1 MKTRRLGIDLS
12 TTKSGWCFVEIDNE
26 TNNIE
31 KAELGGF
38 ELKNRNFDY
47 RMIEELYEH
56 LEMIIFLNGHYD
68 EIYIEIGNF
77 GNPST
82 TQKFA
87 YVAGIISTHLY
98 NFHKQH
104 NFIPLIKCV
113 NPSAWF
119 NHVLEMYGQT
129 NKHYKREDCKFISLQ
144 LCKNYLTHSGFY
156 KNVEDIG
163 DDQADAFWI
172 AMFGHKCYS
181 YFYSKQMKKKEGKV
195 KSNDKKRSNRRTKS
209 NEKKIAGF

>member
-1 MKTRRLGIDLS
+1 MKTRRLGIDL
-12 TTKSGWCFVEIDNE
+12 TTKKSGFCFLEIDE
-26 TNNIE
+26 STNTIE
-31 KAELGGF
+31 KVELGGF

-47 RMIEELYEH
+47 LMIEELFGH
-56 LEMIIFLNGHYD
+56 IEMIIFLNGHYD
-68 EIYIEIGNF
+68 EIYVEIGNF
-77 GNPST
+77 GNPLM

-87 YVAGIISTHLY
+87 YVAGVICTHLY

-104 NFIPLIKCV
+104 NFIPEIKCV

-156 KNVEDIG
+156 KNVEGIN
-163 DDQADAFWI
+163 DDMSDAFWI

-195 KSNDKKRSNRRTKS
+195 KSNDKKRSNRRTKK
-209 NEKKIAGF
+209 N

>member
-31 KAELGGF
+31 NVELSIF

-47 RMIEELYEH
+47 LMIEELFEH
-56 LEMIIFLNGHYD
+56 IQSIIELNGIYD

-77 GNPST
+77 GNPNT

-87 YVAGIISTHLY
+87 YVAGIICTHLY
-98 NFHKQH
+98 NFHKQKG
-104 NFIPLIKCV
+104 FIPTIKCV

-119 NHVLEMYGQT
+119 NHVLELYGQT
-129 NKHYKREDCKFISLQ
+129 NKHYKREDCKLISLQ

-156 KNVEDIG
+156 KNIKDIS

-181 YFYSKQMKKKEGKV
+181 YFYSKQQKKKEGKV
-195 KSNDKKRSNRRTKS
+195 KSNDKKRSNKRAKRVD
-209 NEKKIAGF
+209 

>member
-56 LEMIIFLNGHYD
+56 LEMIIYLNGHYD

-98 NFHKQH
+98 NFHKQRD
-104 NFIPLIKCV
+104 FIPLIKCV